1 MNVPLADKEIGMLKF
16 DYPEDY
22 TGTNLNHR
30 KISEKRKLTD
40 ATSRLVTLDYGSFF
54 AESLVIRNVATG
66 RPLTPGKDYA
76 CVELDTLATERS
88 GKQVCSAILIEN
100 QQVSDIEIDYI
111 FVGGL
116 HLTGLHLL
124 KELKNIYPNGLEP
137 HYHFDNILNKP
148 ETYKAKAHN
157 THVKELYGFDG
168 LTKSL
173 QEMIDGLGYKD
184 QQYIDVVFSQ
194 VLAKLNSMN
203 VELDSFIVSNE
214 EALNQAFEDLRVQDN
229 EYIFTNT
236 KENPA
241 IKRGYGNWVLVN
253 NVILKGDNSSN
264 AYAVGHDS
272 VISLGTKQI
281 VTNCYVWKN
290 ESSSKT
296 PTFKIT
302 SPPHGNLNP
311 AQRLESEDII
321 FNIATTNLAKGS
333 KIQWALVDTKTGQIA
348 NPYHLSTSPVGEVI
362 IDETGTGKV
371 VVRFKPNTVEYVDIK
386 TYKFQLLNIA
396 DVFYTFTLLD
406 TSDYKQIGINFTVDA
421 AGKHPVTQINEGQ
434 EFFLQVSYLGKWQR
448 GEVVFFDWSLSG
460 IPFEKIVGA
469 PLTGTVPSSPTETF
483 SLKVRANSLVD
494 NKQAIV
500 VYALESL
507 KDEAASDKPF
517 AQVTIIDTSKFAYAS
532 LSFNDVTNALTN
544 VARINEDSNFEIVI
558 DTNLPNT
565 ELNLIYKTTKPISD
579 FSGLRSVVTTN
590 SQGKAVISAAT
601 LADFLSNVG
610 AQSITVTV
618 EVDNTAIGYNTLFIN
633 DTSKTP
639 NYEIFFSKENISQ
652 VITTVNE
659 GEKFFLNIRVPGWQA
674 GAKAPALEFNYT
686 LDEVNNTAVEALKAR
701 IASTFYPAM
710 LFSQNSQTYDE
721 VSWVNGNTL
730 RMEFTAV
737 ADKLVKGDTKFGVMV
752 KQSNQSQYDKVSYL
766 TIYDTSVPT
775 VVGSWS
781 SSAVTLTPITQ
792 VNEMQVNGLNQRCYL
807 WVDIDG
813 DGASFG
819 DITLKSNSTNGVDF
833 VTLFPNVIKL
843 ANGVSRHIVTVDAK
857 ADFVAEG
864 NKNLFVAGS
873 YKNDRGQD
881 VELFRSTIT
890 LVDNSILTEL
900 TGTTSTSSSTI
911 IAAPNG
917 FSEWVPFYVHL
928 DYPAFAFD
936 TQIEWQATFTSNPG
950 ANGQLEVLSGTIEV
964 SRNTAKSI
972 LTLTPIKDL
981 LQDGEAIF
989 NLSFKRKIKTTGQ
1002 YITADKQITGI
1013 KILDDSLPMSVEL
1026 KAFTDSARTIP
1037 VGHTIAEGTK
1047 LYLRAIV
1054 KNADRNY
1061 SACFAVKHAT
1071 VTQISISGA
1080 GTVMAL
1086 PNTAVPSRV
1095 EIDDRKIVGLIP
1107 ANPGASTV
1115 NIDAEMTVVADRTTK
1130 NNGTNFPDGVAI
1142 EARVYDNSSNAYP
1155 VGTVV
1160 PFAQAATAVSN
1171 LAVGFDDTSKTANY
1185 TVALPSSVNED
1196 TIFKL
1201 TLNIVDGTIGD
1212 VYYPVLISGI
1222 DATRLSVNELGLE
1235 QLASTAVST
1244 HNWNFKVAPDYKATG
1259 PITLNF
1265 GIMNKTTG
1273 KQIGTKSITLN
1284 DTTFEPDLT
1293 ISVGKAND
1301 DYWILGAMT
1310 EGVEHTFRVHS
1321 NNGQLYA
1328 GDTIKI
1334 EWVSG
1339 RPATEFEGLFG
1350 SHVLAAG
1357 NLMVVKPVTLKRDRK
1372 TNTAA
1377 ENIVVVRVSSA
1388 YSGVSK
1394 TFTINLVD
1402 VSKTPAITSV
1412 VWRNASGNAVT
1423 AINEGEVV
1431 TLEII
1436 AAGGTDP
1443 YALKIDNEGGR
1454 SVARLNSNEYGVS
1467 KTRNN
1472 DTQVLK
1478 WVFDIKNDSLSNVG
1492 NETKLSVRLTSPT
1505 TGVSLSYLYTLPIND
1520 TSNNITND
1528 IKVVRTGTTTPVSY
1542 LEEGVNYTLQAATH
1556 APSDSIEYTL
1566 AWGYNKHYFPK
1577 ANSEYE
1583 YSEISD
1589 GNYISYPPASFT
1601 LNDPARTPA
1610 DKLWFKAAIYT
1621 DRGGSARELSVLE
1634 LPVIDTKV
1642 DLVTARITSVS
1653 DINTAISSAD
1663 EGTTVKLVVD
1673 PTSLAGINWDFGKN
1687 HRIKWTTVDASTEAN
1702 LVDRFNS
1709 QTGYITKASLTNFN
1723 GGLGYQANLA
1733 ILANETTDGVDQVKV
1748 ILVEEYEYGGTIYN
1762 IRMGQTNNLTIKDT
1776 SVLPEI
1782 SSIYFSASSVVGA
1795 AAVTQ
1800 VNEGDTVYVQVVAKG
1815 LRADGNNATIN
1826 LNYGGVS
1833 YTEGNSP
1840 NTIEVEGSLP
1850 ITVNMT
1856 LTDANSRIYKGVAGP
1871 IKFVED
1877 GIEG

>member
-66 RPLTPGKDYA
+66 RPLTLGKDYA

-203 VELDSFIVSNE
+203 VELDSFIANNE
-214 EALNQAFEDLRVQDN
+214 EALDQAFEDLRVQDN

-236 KENPA
+236 KENPV

-296 PTFKIT
+296 PTFRIT

-348 NPYHLSTSPVGEVI
+348 NPYHLSTPPVGEVT
-362 IDETGTGKV
+362 IDETGVGKV

-396 DVFYTFTLLD
+396 DAFYEFALLD
-406 TSDYKQIGINFTVDA
+406 TSDYKQIVINFRVDA
-421 AGKHPVTQINEGQ
+421 AGKHPVTQVNEGQ

-579 FSGLRSVVTTN
+579 FAGLRSVVTTN

-710 LFSQNSQTYDE
+710 LFSQSSQTYDE

-752 KQSNQSQYDKVSYL
+752 KQSNQSQFDKVSYL
-766 TIYDTSVPT
+766 TIYDTSIPT

-792 VNEMQVNGLNQRCYL
+792 VNEMQTNGLNQRCYL
-807 WVDIDG
+807 WIDIDG

-900 TGTTSTSSSTI
+900 TGATSTSSSAI

-936 TQIEWQATFTSNPG
+936 TQIEWQVIFTSNPG
-950 ANGQLEVLSGTIEV
+950 ANDQLEVLSGTIEV

-972 LTLTPIKDL
+972 LTLTPIKDR

-1002 YITADKQITGI
+1002 YITTDKQIAGI

-1026 KAFTDSARTIP
+1026 KAFTDAARTIP
-1037 VGHTIAEGTK
+1037 VGHSVDEGTK

-1061 SACFAVKHAT
+1061 SACFAIKHAT

-1086 PNTAVPSRV
+1086 PNTAVPSRIV
-1095 EIDDRKIVGLIP
+1095 IDDRKIAGLIP
-1107 ANPGASTV
+1107 ANPGANTV
-1115 NIDAEMTVVADRTTK
+1115 NIDAEMTVVADRTTR

-1160 PFAQAATAVSN
+1160 PFAQAAIAVSN
-1171 LAVGFDDTSKTANY
+1171 VAVGFNDTSKTANY

-1201 TLNIVDGTIGD
+1201 TLNIVDGTVGD

-1222 DATRLSVNELGLE
+1222 DATRLSVNELGIE
-1235 QLASTAVST
+1235 QLASTAISN

-1339 RPATEFEGLFG
+1339 RPASEFTGLFG
-1350 SHVLAAG
+1350 SHVLTAG
-1357 NLMVVKPVTLKRDRK
+1357 NLMVVKPVTLRADRK
-1372 TNTAA
+1372 TNTAD
-1377 ENIVVVRVSSA
+1377 ENQVVVKVSSA

-1394 TFTINLVD
+1394 NFTINIID
-1402 VSKTPAITSV
+1402 ASQTPAIRSA
-1412 VWRNASGNAVT
+1412 VWKNATTGAT
-1423 AINEGEVV
+1423 ITRANEGDTVRLEVL
-1431 TLEII
+1431 TN
-1436 AAGGTDP
+1436 GGTDP
-1443 YALKIDNEGGR
+1443 YGITLSNDGGR
-1454 SVARLNSNEYGVS
+1454 SVGRLDSNEYGVK
-1467 KTRNN
+1467 KTRTSDNSLLSW
-1472 DTQVLK
+1472 TFK
-1478 WVFDIKNDSLSNVG
+1478 IKVDYQTNSG
-1492 NETKLSVRLTSPT
+1492 NETMLKVKL
-1505 TGVSLSYLYTLPIND
+1505 VSDVGNIDQGYTLPIYDNSKSTTGRIEFHPNGGRNPINTIEEGLMFGVSYVLGDPDPDGQFRLLTTSTRPDDGWKMDVTLETYELRSFGNEPYTYKLLRETSYNSKLNTGSELIINAELWDVKNNRLLATNSLNLID
-1520 TSNNITND
+1520 TSRPLVPSSSIRIT
-1528 IKVVRTGTTTPVSY
+1528 TQGGTTHVS
-1542 LEEGVNYTLQAATH
+1542 
-1556 APSDSIEYTL
+1556 SI
-1566 AWGYNKHYFPK
+1566 N
-1577 ANSEYE
+1577 
-1583 YSEISD
+1583 
-1589 GNYISYPPASFT
+1589 
-1601 LNDPARTPA
+1601 
-1610 DKLWFKAAIYT
+1610 
-1621 DRGGSARELSVLE
+1621 
-1634 LPVIDTKV
+1634 
-1642 DLVTARITSVS
+1642 
-1653 DINTAISSAD
+1653 
-1663 EGTTVKLVVD
+1663 EGTTADVYILASAFTGIDWTKESVKVYLGS
-1673 PTSLAGINWDFGKN
+1673 TYTAG
-1687 HRIKWTTVDASTEAN
+1687 TTFTVNASDLQSDGSFRGSHQIPADELTN
-1702 LVDRFNS
+1702 PG
-1709 QTGYITKASLTNFN
+1709 QSLTANMYNLYNNFP
-1723 GGLGYQANLA
+1723 GKEYFRGESLK
-1733 ILANETTDGVDQVKV
+1733 TDVV
-1748 ILVEEYEYGGTIYN
+1748 
-1762 IRMGQTNNLTIKDT
+1762 DT

-1782 SSIYFSASSVVGA
+1782 TSVYFSTSPSVGA
-1795 AAVTQ
+1795 AAVSQ
-1800 VNEGDTVYVQVVAKG
+1800 VNEGGSVYVQVVAVG
-1815 LRADGNNATIN
+1815 LTPDGSNTNITLSYSGTDA
-1826 LNYGGVS
+1826 GGSGSDIVGSMPVS
-1833 YTEGNSP
+1833 
-1840 NTIEVEGSLP
+1840 
-1850 ITVNMT
+1850 VNMI
-1856 LTDANSRIYKGVAGP
+1856 LTDANARIYKGVAGP
-1871 IKFVED
+1871 ITFAED
-1877 GIEG
+1877 GEAG

>member
-88 GKQVCSAILIEN
+88 GKQVCAAILIEN

-116 HLTGLHLL
+116 HLSGLHLL

-168 LTKSL
+168 LTRSL

-184 QQYIDVVFSQ
+184 YQYIDVTFSK
-194 VLAKLNSMN
+194 VLSKLNSMN
-203 VELDSFIVSNE
+203 VELDSFITNTE
-214 EALNQAFEDLRVQDN
+214 ESLNNAFEDFRIQDN
-229 EYIFTNT
+229 EFIFTNT

-253 NVILKGDNSSN
+253 NAILKGDNSSN
-264 AYAVGHDS
+264 TYAVGHDS

-281 VTNCYVWKN
+281 VTNCFVWKN
-290 ESSSKT
+290 ESSSKM

-333 KIQWALVDTKTGQIA
+333 KIQWALVDVKTGQIA
-348 NPYHLSTSPVGEVI
+348 DPYHLSTPPVGEVI
-362 IDETGTGKV
+362 VDETGTGKV
-371 VVRFKPNTVEYVDIK
+371 VVKFKPNTVENVENK

-406 TSDYKQIGINFTVDA
+406 TSAYKQVGINFTIDV
-421 AGKHPVTQINEGQ
+421 AGKHPITQVNEGQ
-434 EFFLQVSYLGKWQR
+434 EFFLQIRYLGEWQR

-494 NKQAIV
+494 DKQAII

-507 KDEAASDKPF
+507 KDEIASDKPF
-517 AQVTIIDTSKFAYAS
+517 AQITVIDTSKFAYAS
-532 LSFNDVTNALTN
+532 LSFNDLTSGLTN
-544 VARINEDSNFEIVI
+544 VARVDEDSNFEIVI
-558 DTNLPNT
+558 DTNLPST

-579 FSGLRSVVTTN
+579 FDGLRSVVTTN
-590 SQGKAVISAAT
+590 PQGKAIINATT
-601 LADFLSNVG
+601 LADFLTNIG

-618 EVDNTAIGYNTLFIN
+618 EVNNTAIGYNTLFIN
-633 DTSKTP
+633 DTSKTH

-659 GEKFFLNIRVPGWQA
+659 GEKFFLNIRVSGWQA

-686 LDEVNNTAVEALKAR
+686 LDEVNNTAMESLKAR

-721 VSWVNGNTL
+721 ISWVNGNTL
-730 RMEFTAV
+730 RMEFTAI
-737 ADKLVKGDTKFGVMV
+737 ADKLVGGDTKFGVMV
-752 KQSNQSQYDKVSYL
+752 KQSNQSHFDKVSYL
-766 TIYDTSVPT
+766 TIYDTSIPT

-792 VNEMQVNGLNQRCYL
+792 VNEMQANGLNQRCYL
-807 WVDIDG
+807 WIDIDG

-833 VTLFPNVIKL
+833 VTLFPNVIRLGK
-843 ANGVSRHIVTVDAK
+843 GVSRHIVTVDAN

-900 TGTTSTSSSTI
+900 TGATSTSPSTI
-911 IAAPNG
+911 ITAPNG

-928 DYPAFAFD
+928 EYPAFAFD

-950 ANGQLEVLSGTIEV
+950 ANGQLEVLSGIIEV
-964 SRNTAKSI
+964 SRNTARSV
-972 LTLTPIKDL
+972 LTLTPIKDR
-981 LQDGEAIF
+981 LQDGEAVF

-1026 KAFTDSARTIP
+1026 KAFTDAARTIP
-1037 VGHTIAEGTK
+1037 AGVTVNEGTK

-1061 SACFAVKHAT
+1061 SVCFGVQHAE
-1071 VTQISISGA
+1071 VTQLTINGA

-1095 EIDDRKIVGLIP
+1095 VIDDRKIVGLVP
-1107 ANPGASTV
+1107 ATPGASMV
-1115 NIDAEMTVVADRTTK
+1115 NIDAEITVVADRITK
-1130 NNGTNFPDGVAI
+1130 NNGTVYPDGVAI

-1155 VGTVV
+1155 LGTVV
-1160 PFAQAATAVSN
+1160 PFAQAASANSVYAAVIN
-1171 LAVGFDDTSKTANY
+1171 DTSKTAVY
-1185 TVALPSSVNED
+1185 TVNTPAQVNENQV
-1196 TIFKL
+1196 FNL
-1201 TLNIVDGTIGD
+1201 TLNMTDATVGD
-1212 VYYPVLISGI
+1212 VFYPVWVSG
-1222 DATRLSVNELGLE
+1222 SVDSSRVSSRGMGEE
-1235 QLASTAVST
+1235 QLIATAVGAIS
-1244 HNWNFKVAPDYKATG
+1244 WNFIVNPDYKTTG
-1259 PITLNF
+1259 TLEF
-1265 GIMNKTTG
+1265 TIGIMNKS
-1273 KQIGTKSITLN
+1273 IGLMVASKKVSVADTSVEPIMRATITQSTDMVWNLN
-1284 DTTFEPDLT
+1284 TIYEGATNYVCRIDSTNNQLT
-1293 ISVGKAND
+1293 IGEQV
-1301 DYWILGAMT
+1301 
-1310 EGVEHTFRVHS
+1310 RV
-1321 NNGQLYA
+1321 
-1328 GDTIKI
+1328 

-1339 RPATEFEGLFG
+1339 RAASEFNAEVFKTHTVTTDGNG
-1350 SHVLAAG
+1350 SNNFIQFPIFL
-1357 NLMVVKPVTLKRDRK
+1357 PFDRK
-1372 TNTAA
+1372 TNTAD
-1377 ENIVVVRVSSA
+1377 ENKLTIKVTAMNSGKVQQFTFDIDDISQTPGISSA
-1388 YSGVSK
+1388 VWKNEAGQ
-1394 TFTINLVD
+1394 TINHV
-1402 VSKTPAITSV
+1402 
-1412 VWRNASGNAVT
+1412 R
-1423 AINEGEVV
+1423 EGEIAILEVKTTGGRHPYDI
-1431 TLEII
+1431 TL
-1436 AAGGTDP
+1436 TND
-1443 YALKIDNEGGR
+1443 GGR
-1454 SVARLNSNEYGVS
+1454 SISRLDSHQYDV
-1467 KTRNN
+1467 KRTRNT
-1472 DTQVLK
+1472 DDSVLTWAFK
-1478 WVFDIKNDSLSNVG
+1478 PKVDHTNNIGVETMLKVKLTASAGNVA
-1492 NETKLSVRLTSPT
+1492 LT
-1505 TGVSLSYLYTLPIND
+1505 YTLPIYDN
-1520 TSNNITND
+1520 SRNN
-1528 IKVVRTGTTTPVSY
+1528 TGSIEFHAGNSTTPITKVF
-1542 LEEGVNYTLQAATH
+1542 E
-1556 APSDSIEYTL
+1556 
-1566 AWGYNKHYFPK
+1566 
-1577 ANSEYE
+1577 
-1583 YSEISD
+1583 
-1589 GNYISYPPASFT
+1589 GNYFGVAYR
-1601 LNDPARTPA
+1601 LNDPDPEGQYHL
-1610 DKLWFKAAIYT
+1610 KL
-1621 DRGGSARELSVLE
+1621 
-1634 LPVIDTKV
+1634 
-1642 DLVTARITSVS
+1642 TSVRADDGYFIDVS
-1653 DINTAISSAD
+1653 AKLVNFENKGNGQYQYKLERNTSYNNTNNTAAELLLNAELWDTVNNRLLASNTLTLVDTSRSDLGANGVRLTAVNGTTQLASIDEGSSFDIYVPASSFADINWAKETMKVILSYNAPPLSQHTFNIS
-1663 EGTTVKLVVD
+1663 
-1673 PTSLAGINWDFGKN
+1673 
-1687 HRIKWTTVDASTEAN
+1687 
-1702 LVDRFNS
+1702 
-1709 QTGYITKASLTNFN
+1709 KASLRADGSYRTTVAIPADEKNAS
-1723 GGLGYQANLA
+1723 GDQWIQAVLYTVFTGENA
-1733 ILANETTDGVDQVKV
+1733 ETGRAVSAVMV
-1748 ILVEEYEYGGTIYN
+1748 VN
-1762 IRMGQTNNLTIKDT
+1762 DT

-1782 SSIYFSASSVVGA
+1782 TSVYFSTSPSVGA
-1795 AAVTQ
+1795 AAVSQ
-1800 VNEGDTVYVQVVAKG
+1800 VNEGDTVYIQVVAKG
-1815 LRADGNNATIN
+1815 LVPNQSNATIN
-1826 LNYGGVS
+1826 LTYSGGV
-1833 YTEGNSP
+1833 YEGDAGG
-1840 NTIEVEGSLP
+1840 VESEDAMP
-1850 ITVNMT
+1850 TNVTMV
-1856 LTDANSRIYKGVAGP
+1856 LTDTTSRIYKGVAGP
-1871 IKFVED
+1871 ITFTED
-1877 GIEG
+1877 GKIG